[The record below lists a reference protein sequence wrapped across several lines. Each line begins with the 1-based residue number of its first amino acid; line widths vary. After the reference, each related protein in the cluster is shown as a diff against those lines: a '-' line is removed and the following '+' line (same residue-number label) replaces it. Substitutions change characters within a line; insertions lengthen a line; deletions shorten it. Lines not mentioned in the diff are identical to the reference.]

1 MLTITTE
8 PFSHLAKEAAQ
19 LTAAHWDE
27 VEAPLHGPQHYAL
40 DNNRYDSLE
49 RLGMLHISAARGPA
63 VAAGGEPH
71 DDTDPG
77 TPDES
82 HVTSETGASAPLAG
96 YAAFTL
102 VDCPHRP
109 QTMLAALDGLY
120 LAPWARGG
128 LFALRLLRHAEAA
141 LAARGVGLV
150 QYSSPTSRPCHA
162 LYRRLGAQPT
172 ETIWHKTLSPQP
184 GAAATDAEAKT
195 VRAETMREEAVRPET
210 IEQET
215 IEQGTTKPPIIKAKS
230 TEEDKQWP

>member
-40 DNNRYDSLE
+40 DDNRYASLE

-63 VAAGGEPH
+63 VAAGGEPC
-71 DDTDPG
+71 DATAAG
-77 TPDES
+77 TPDEA
-82 HVTSETGASAPLAG
+82 HATSETGASAPLAG

-109 QTMLAALDGLY
+109 QTLLAALDGLY

-172 ETIWHKTLSPQP
+172 ETIWHKKLSPQP
-184 GAAATDAEAKT
+184 ATTAASAMAKMVEAKT
-195 VRAETMREEAVRPET
+195 
-210 IEQET
+210 I
-215 IEQGTTKPPIIKAKS
+215 KPQIIKAKS

>member
-8 PFSHLAKEAAQ
+8 TFSQVAAEAEQLAAS
-19 LTAAHWDE
+19 HWDE
-27 VEAPLHGPQHYAL
+27 VEAALHGEQHYRL
-40 DNNRYDSLE
+40 DHERYASLE

-63 VAAGGEPH
+63 VAAGGEPC
-71 DDTDPG
+71 DATAAG
-77 TPDES
+77 TPDEA
-82 HVTSETGASAPLAG
+82 HATSETGASAPLAG

-109 QTMLAALDGLY
+109 QTLLAALDGLY

-172 ETIWHKTLSPQP
+172 ETIWHKKLSPQP
-184 GAAATDAEAKT
+184 ATTAASAMAKMVEAKT
-195 VRAETMREEAVRPET
+195 
-210 IEQET
+210 I
-215 IEQGTTKPPIIKAKS
+215 KPQIIKAKS

>member
-8 PFSHLAKEAAQ
+8 PFSHLAKEAA
-19 LTAAHWDE
+19 HWDE
-27 VEAPLHGPQHYAL
+27 VEATLHGPQHYAL
-40 DNNRYDSLE
+40 DHNRYASLE

-63 VAAGGEPH
+63 VAAGAEQC
-71 DDTDPG
+71 DAADVTG
-77 TPDES
+77 TPDATRT
-82 HVTSETGASAPLAG
+82 TSETGASAPLAG

-109 QTMLAALDGLY
+109 QTLLAALDGLY

-141 LAARGVGLV
+141 LAVRGVGLV

-172 ETIWHKTLSPQP
+172 ETIWHKTLPPQP
-184 GAAATDAEAKT
+184 GTAATAGGAKT
-195 VRAETMREEAVRPET
+195 VMPKAIR
-210 IEQET
+210 
-215 IEQGTTKPPIIKAKS
+215 PPIIKAKS

>member
-40 DNNRYDSLE
+40 DANRYASLE
-49 RLGMLHISAARGPA
+49 RLGMLHISAARGLA
-63 VAAGGEPH
+63 VGKPCDA
-71 DDTDPG
+71 TDAG
-77 TPDES
+77 TPDAPRT
-82 HVTSETGASAPLAG
+82 TSETGASAPLAG

-109 QTMLAALDGLY
+109 QTLLAALDGLY

-172 ETIWHKTLSPQP
+172 ETIWHKALPPQP
-184 GAAATDAEAKT
+184 GTFATATEAKIART
-195 VRAETMREEAVRPET
+195 KAIWQEAIWPET
-210 IEQET
+210 I
-215 IEQGTTKPPIIKAKS
+215 KPQIIKAKS

>member
-8 PFSHLAKEAAQ
+8 PFSHLATEAAQ

-40 DNNRYDSLE
+40 DDNRYASLE

-82 HVTSETGASAPLAG
+82 HATSETGASAPLAG

-172 ETIWHKTLSPQP
+172 ETIWHKALSPQP
-184 GAAATDAEAKT
+184 GASATAAEAK
-195 VRAETMREEAVRPET
+195 AVGAKAIR
-210 IEQET
+210 
-215 IEQGTTKPPIIKAKS
+215 PPITKAKS

>member
-40 DNNRYDSLE
+40 DHNRYASLE

-63 VAAGGEPH
+63 VAAGGEPC
-71 DDTDPG
+71 DATAAG
-77 TPDES
+77 TPDEA
-82 HVTSETGASAPLAG
+82 HATSETGASAPLAG

-109 QTMLAALDGLY
+109 QTLLAALDGLY

-172 ETIWHKTLSPQP
+172 ETIWHKALPPQP
-184 GAAATDAEAKT
+184 GTFATATEAKIART
-195 VRAETMREEAVRPET
+195 KAIWQEAIWPET
-210 IEQET
+210 I
-215 IEQGTTKPPIIKAKS
+215 KPQIIKAKS

>member
-8 PFSHLAKEAAQ
+8 PFSHLSKEAAQ

-40 DNNRYDSLE
+40 DDNRYASLE

-63 VAAGGEPH
+63 VAAGGEPC
-71 DDTDPG
+71 DATAAG
-77 TPDES
+77 TPDEA
-82 HVTSETGASAPLAG
+82 HATSEAYASAPLAG

-109 QTMLAALDGLY
+109 QTLLAALDGLY

-128 LFALRLLRHAEAA
+128 LFALRLLRHAESA
-141 LAARGVGLV
+141 LAGRGVSLV
-150 QYSSPTSRPCHA
+150 QYSSPASRPCHA

-172 ETIWHKTLSPQP
+172 ETIWHKKLSPQP
-184 GAAATDAEAKT
+184 ATTAASAMAKMVEAKT
-195 VRAETMREEAVRPET
+195 
-210 IEQET
+210 I
-215 IEQGTTKPPIIKAKS
+215 KPQIIKAKS

>member
-40 DNNRYDSLE
+40 DVNRYASLE
-49 RLGMLHISAARGPA
+49 RLGMLHISAARGL
-63 VAAGGEPH
+63 AGGEPCEI
-71 DDTDPG
+71 TDAA
-77 TPDES
+77 TPDKI
-82 HVTSETGASAPLAG
+82 HTTTETGSSAPLAG

-109 QTMLAALDGLY
+109 QTLLAALDGLY
-120 LAPWARGG
+120 LAPWARGS
-128 LFALRLLRHAEAA
+128 LFALRLLRHAEAT

-150 QYSSPTSRPCHA
+150 QYSSPASRPCHA

-172 ETIWHKTLSPQP
+172 ETIWHKTLPPQP
-184 GAAATDAEAKT
+184 GVSLAPAMVKTAKE
-195 VRAETMREEAVRPET
+195 VN
-210 IEQET
+210 
-215 IEQGTTKPPIIKAKS
+215 
-230 TEEDKQWP
+230 QWP

>member
-8 PFSHLAKEAAQ
+8 PFSHLAHEAGL

-27 VEAPLHGPQHYAL
+27 VEAPLHGQQHYTL
-40 DNNRYDSLE
+40 DHERYASLE
-49 RLGMLHISAARGPA
+49 RLDMLHISAARGL
-63 VAAGGEPH
+63 AGGEPC
-71 DDTDPG
+71 DATDA
-77 TPDES
+77 
-82 HVTSETGASAPLAG
+82 TGAAAEGVRTTDATGATAPLAG

-102 VDCPHRP
+102 VGCPHRP
-109 QTMLAALDGLY
+109 QTLLAALDGLY

-172 ETIWHKTLSPQP
+172 ETIWHKALPPQP
-184 GAAATDAEAKT
+184 GTFATATEAKIART
-195 VRAETMREEAVRPET
+195 KAIWQEAIWPET
-210 IEQET
+210 I
-215 IEQGTTKPPIIKAKS
+215 KPQIIKAKS

>member
-8 PFSHLAKEAAQ
+8 QFSHVAHEAEQ

-27 VEAPLHGPQHYAL
+27 VEAPLHGAQHYAI
-40 DNNRYDSLE
+40 DHNRYASLE

-63 VAAGGEPH
+63 IAAGAEQC
-71 DDTDPG
+71 DAADVTG
-77 TPDES
+77 TPDEADA
-82 HVTSETGASAPLAG
+82 TIEADATAPLAG

-109 QTMLAALDGLY
+109 QTLLAALDGLY

-128 LFALRLLRHAEAA
+128 LFALRLLRHAESA

-150 QYSSPTSRPCHA
+150 QYSSPASRPCHA

-184 GAAATDAEAKT
+184 ATTAASAMAKM
-195 VRAETMREEAVRPET
+195 VEAETVTAEV
-210 IEQET
+210 I
-215 IEQGTTKPPIIKAKS
+215 KPKS
-230 TEEDKQWP
+230 IEEDKQWP

>member
-8 PFSHLAKEAAQ
+8 LFSHLAEEAGQ

-27 VEAPLHGPQHYAL
+27 VEAPLHGQQHYAL
-40 DNNRYDSLE
+40 DHSRYASLE
-49 RLGMLHISAARGPA
+49 RLGMLHISAARGQTGA
-63 VAAGGEPH
+63 NQRTAGTVGA
-71 DDTDPG
+71 D
-77 TPDES
+77 
-82 HVTSETGASAPLAG
+82 ASAPLAG

-109 QTMLAALDGLY
+109 QTLLAALDGLY

-162 LYRRLGAQPT
+162 LYRRLGALPT
-172 ETIWHKTLSPQP
+172 ETIWHKTLRAQP
-184 GAAATDAEAKT
+184 CKQAEP
-195 VRAETMREEAVRPET
+195 AET
-210 IEQET
+210 
-215 IEQGTTKPPIIKAKS
+215 KPV
-230 TEEDKQWP
+230 EGDNQWP

>member
-27 VEAPLHGPQHYAL
+27 VEARLHGAQHYAL
-40 DNNRYDSLE
+40 DDNRYASLE

-63 VAAGGEPH
+63 VAAGGEPC
-71 DDTDPG
+71 DATDAS
-77 TPDES
+77 TLDES
-82 HVTSETGASAPLAG
+82 HATSETGASAPLAG
-96 YAAFTL
+96 YAAFTI
-102 VDCPHRP
+102 VDCHHRP
-109 QTMLAALDGLY
+109 QTLLAALDGLY

-184 GAAATDAEAKT
+184 SSAATAAKAKT
-195 VRAETMREEAVRPET
+195 VGAKA
-210 IEQET
+210 IW
-215 IEQGTTKPPIIKAKS
+215 PPITKAKS

>member
-40 DNNRYDSLE
+40 DANRYASLE
-49 RLGMLHISAARGPA
+49 RLDMLHISAARGPA
-63 VAAGGEPH
+63 VAAGGEPC
-71 DDTDPG
+71 DATAAG
-77 TPDES
+77 TPDEA
-82 HVTSETGASAPLAG
+82 HATSETGASAPLAG

-109 QTMLAALDGLY
+109 QTLLAALDGLY

-172 ETIWHKTLSPQP
+172 ETIWHKALSAQP
-184 GAAATDAEAKT
+184 GASATAAVAKT
-195 VRAETMREEAVRPET
+195 VGAKAVRPKT
-210 IEQET
+210 IR
-215 IEQGTTKPPIIKAKS
+215 PPITKAKS